1 MVPIFIGLAVW
12 ILICAVIVL
21 VIFLASRRLRPFSGF
36 VFFTPALGIAGAC
49 VGFSVVGWFF
59 NERVR
64 LEVAMS
70 LAFYL
75 GFLLCGA
82 IGSALG
88 LVGGFVVWKRLR
100 RQTGLTIESQN

>member
-1 MVPIFIGLAVW
+1 MLPIFIGLAVW

-36 VFFTPALGIAGAC
+36 AFFTPALGIAGAG

-64 LEVAMS
+64 PKVAMS

-82 IGSALG
+82 FNL
-88 LVGGFVVWKRLR
+88 RLA
-100 RQTGLTIESQN
+100 